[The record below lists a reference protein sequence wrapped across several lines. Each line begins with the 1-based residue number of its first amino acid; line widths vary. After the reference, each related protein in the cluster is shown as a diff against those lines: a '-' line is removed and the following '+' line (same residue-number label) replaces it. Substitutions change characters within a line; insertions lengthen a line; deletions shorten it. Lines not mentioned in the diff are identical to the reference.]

1 MTRYE
6 KTTRY
11 IESVIDGMDFNDM
24 YRYIFDTMLYDLE
37 HSATDEEI
45 DELYKETFEQD
56 EIQEVHKEPS
66 A

>member
-11 IESVIDGMDFNDM
+11 IDSVIEGMDWKDM
-24 YRYIFDTMLYDLE
+24 YRYVFDNMLYDLE

-45 DELYKETFEQD
+45 DELYNEYFDEQQN
-56 EIQEVHKEPS
+56 EKQ
-66 A
+66 

>member
-24 YRYIFDTMLYDLE
+24 YRYFFDTMLYDLE

-56 EIQEVHKEPS
+56 EIQEVHKEPG